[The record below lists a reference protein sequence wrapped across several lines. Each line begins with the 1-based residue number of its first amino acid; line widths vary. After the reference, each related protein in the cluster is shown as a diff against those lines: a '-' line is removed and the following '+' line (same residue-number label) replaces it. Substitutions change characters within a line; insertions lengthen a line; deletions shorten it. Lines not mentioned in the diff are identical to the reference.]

1 MKNTTLA
8 IIIGIMVGI
17 FVAVAAGTLWY
28 YKDTII
34 DYIGTRVTNRVM
46 GNAMGG
52 IATVPLMPLKVFGGG
67 NSNK

>member
-1 MKNTTLA
+1 MKNSTLT
-8 IIIGIMVGI
+8 IIIGITIGLVI
-17 FVAVAAGTLWY
+17 AAAAGTLWY

-34 DYIGTRVTNRVM
+34 DYIGNRVTNRVI
-46 GNAMGG
+46 GGAIGG